1 MSSPKQPVPDAGATT
16 FDPARAQRYAR
27 HLALP
32 GFGVEAQQRLTNARV
47 LVVGAGG
54 LGAPV
59 LAYLAAAGVGT
70 LGVVDDDVVEL
81 SNLQRQVIH
90 REAGVGRAKVDS
102 ASAFIGGLNHEVE
115 VVTHPVRLEIDQVME
130 ILPRYDLVV
139 DGTDNFAARYL
150 LNDACVLL
158 GLPLVWASI
167 AQFAGQLGVV
177 EPGAG
182 PCYRCLFP
190 QPPGLGEVLNC
201 SEGGVLGVLPGV
213 MGALQATE
221 VIKRITGVGQ
231 VLDDAVVLYDA
242 LTTSMTRL
250 PLARDPEC
258 QACGDS
264 PRITSLTDLGFD
276 VPTADDDAPTDVRE
290 VRAGEL
296 ADICPTGVLDVR
308 EEHER
313 LAAPA
318 ASTHQLPWSTWS
330 EDGRRERDLLTSL
343 GSPGSFGSP
352 GSDGPLV
359 VLCASGRR
367 SAAAASRLAAA
378 SLGADVRSLAGGV
391 NGLDDAGRQR
401 LAESVERVGRR

>member
-1 MSSPKQPVPDAGATT
+1 MSSPNQPVPEVGAKTL
-16 FDPARAQRYAR
+16 DLARAQRYAR

-32 GFGVEAQQRLTNARV
+32 GFGPEAQRRLDGARV

-90 REAGVGRAKVDS
+90 REDGVGRAKVES
-102 ASAFIGGLNHEVE
+102 AAAFVSGLNHEVE
-115 VVTHPVRLEIDQVME
+115 METYPVRLEVGQVME
-130 ILPRYDLVV
+130 ILPRYDVVV
-139 DGTDNFAARYL
+139 DATDNFAARYL

-167 AQFAGQLGVV
+167 AQYAGQLGVV

-213 MGALQATE
+213 MGSLQATE

-250 PLARDPEC
+250 PLERDPEC
-258 QACGDS
+258 QACGEA
-264 PRITSLTDLGFD
+264 PRIRSLGDVGRD
-276 VPTADDDAPTDVRE
+276 VPTVDGDAPADVVE
-290 VRAGEL
+290 VQAREL
-296 ADICPTGVLDVR
+296 ADLGPRGVLDVR

-318 ASTHQLPWSTWS
+318 ASTHQWPWSSWS
-330 EDGRRERDLLTSL
+330 EDGRRERDLLAPL
-343 GSPGSFGSP
+343 GSSGA
-352 GSDGPLV
+352 DGPLV
-359 VLCASGRR
+359 VVCASGRR
-367 SAAAASRLAAA
+367 SAAAAMKLAAA
-378 SLGADVRSLAGGV
+378 GLDVEVRSLAGGV
-391 NGLDDAGRQR
+391 NGLDDDGRQQ
-401 LAESVERVGRR
+401 LAESVDRAGRR